1 MISRRTFLASSTLGG
16 AALLTAGAYAAWTTG
31 RIQVGPTDLP
41 DAELPAVPG
50 VMLNGQPVPGFSTLR
65 RDARA
70 LVVNFWASWCPY
82 CRSEHDLLMQI
93 AKDRRLKLVGIVTDD
108 GEANV
113 ARYLAEHG
121 NPFEEL
127 SIDARR
133 TVVRAMRQRGIPT
146 TMLVLPGEN
155 RVAFRHVGALSEAII
170 ADEIASRIGGM
181 PAIG

>member
-16 AALLTAGAYAAWTTG
+16 AALFGAGAYAAWTTG

-41 DAELPAVPG
+41 EAELPAVRG
-50 VMLNGQPVPGFSTLR
+50 VMRDGRPVPGFATRR
-65 RDARA
+65 RDARP
-70 LVVNFWASWCPY
+70 LVANFWASWCPY
-82 CRSEHDLLMQI
+82 CRSEHDLLMQLSKESRI
-93 AKDRRLKLVGIVTDD
+93 KLVGIVTDD

-133 TVVRAMRQRGIPT
+133 VVVRAMRQRGIPT
-146 TMLVLPGEN
+146 TMLIPPGEN
-155 RVAFRHVGALSEAII
+155 RVAFRHVGPLDANIIATEITARLSENK
-170 ADEIASRIGGM
+170 SVG
-181 PAIG
+181 

>member
-1 MISRRTFLASSTLGG
+1 MSRAIWPST
-16 AALLTAGAYAAWTTG
+16 AT
-31 RIQVGPTDLP
+31 
-41 DAELPAVPG
+41 
-50 VMLNGQPVPGFSTLR
+50 
-65 RDARA
+65 
-70 LVVNFWASWCPY
+70 
-82 CRSEHDLLMQI
+82 RS
-93 AKDRRLKLVGIVTDD
+93 R
-108 GEANV
+108 N
-113 ARYLAEHG
+113 
-121 NPFEEL
+121 